1 MNSSPNKSNAASQDL
16 DTAGMPN
23 EAVRT
28 IVTLVLFFHLF
39 IAVVAALGVLR
50 VSSGSELVGRLNQ
63 KLVDQL
69 EYPEELLLSR
79 FGYHPTY
86 NRDIDY
92 DGSAEIV
99 LNWEAADEAE
109 PSRIDAKEKLVLFD
123 PAEIKLPIR
132 RQRYLSLIR
141 RMTDVAT
148 SEPPS
153 PQEVD
158 LPIAV
163 SRVLLADAG
172 NPEGRHRFRLLR
184 IPTPAPSYAD
194 ERIPPTLPPA
204 YQGNVVLRGENL
216 EFIKADRAAA
226 SSPVVPGRA
235 AGTPANAPLTPGQDG
250 LLNPG
255 ANSPGGVLPIVP
267 QTLLPPTDN
276 PANPART
283 DGNR

>member
-1 MNSSPNKSNAASQDL
+1 
-16 DTAGMPN
+16 MPS
-23 EAVRT
+23 ETVRT
-28 IVTLVLFFHLF
+28 IVTLALFFHLF

-50 VSSGSELVGRLNQ
+50 VSGSELIGRLNQ
-63 KLVDQL
+63 KLVSQL
-69 EYPEELLLSR
+69 AYPEELLLSR
-79 FGYHPTY
+79 FAYHLTY

-99 LNWEAADEAE
+99 LNWETADETE

-141 RMTDVAT
+141 RMSDVAT
-148 SEPPS
+148 SEPAS
-153 PQEVD
+153 PLEVE

-194 ERIPPTLPPA
+194 ERIPPTIPPA
-204 YQGNVVLRGENL
+204 YQGNIVMRGGNL
-216 EFIKADRAAA
+216 EFTKADRAAL
-226 SSPVVPGRA
+226 SSPVVPGSGA
-235 AGTPANAPLTPGQDG
+235 ATPANAPLTPVQDG

-255 ANSPGGVLPIVP
+255 VNPPAGVPPIVP
-267 QTLLPPTDN
+267 QTLLPPSDT
-276 PANPART
+276 PART

>member
-1 MNSSPNKSNAASQDL
+1 MNATSNKSEPTSQDSGT
-16 DTAGMPN
+16 DGMPN

-28 IVTLVLFFHLF
+28 VVTLMLFFHLF

-50 VSSGSELVGRLNQ
+50 VSGSELIGRLNQ
-63 KLVDQL
+63 KLVNQL
-69 EYPEELLLSR
+69 EYPDELLLSK
-79 FGYHPTY
+79 FGYHLTY

-99 LNWEAADEAE
+99 LNWEAADETE

-148 SEPPS
+148 SEPTS

-163 SRVLLADAG
+163 SRVLLDDAG

-204 YQGNVVLRGENL
+204 YQGNIVLRGENL

-235 AGTPANAPLTPGQDG
+235 AGTPANAPLTPGQGG
-250 LLNPG
+250 LPNPG
-255 ANSPGGVLPIVP
+255 VNPPAGVLPIVP